1 MNKIILLLIS
11 FFININ
17 ANIIELS
24 PLSAI
29 IKDKNIKNAIVTI
42 NPKNNKEKP
51 FTYKTTNTTISKY
64 GGIPIFGLYEDFNN
78 KIDIEYQLNNKTKK
92 DTYFLQTKKVA
103 NKKIKILSNDEKFDN
118 RLYLVIDEDSA
129 FMIDIMGNIRW
140 FANIDKTSF
149 VEKPNSKLFI
159 INNKAIDIINGKI
172 FTINTKDS
180 TRILGINDNIFTI
193 DKSIITLVNKD
204 NKIIQ
209 KWTFPF
215 EINTFNNISSLD
227 YSDTL
232 LVSYNDSII
241 KLDKRSNIEWIFG
254 GSDNKFKLIDATGS
268 KIICNNCNLKNI
280 ENVQKID
287 FLSIKDRIYI
297 ITFDNSI
304 EAKAIIYKLDENL
317 LTNEILWEYNI
328 IDKVLKGMALYKD
341 DFHSIFINYK
351 DMDKNLHILEFIW
364 GETMPTINIK
374 IDNAILAMPFNI
386 NDFLK

>member
-1 MNKIILLLIS
+1 MNKIIFLLTILFAS
-11 FFININ
+11 IN
-17 ANIIELS
+17 ANIIQLS

-42 NPKNNKEKP
+42 NSKNNQEFP
-51 FTYKTTNTTISKY
+51 FIYKVNNKTIKQY
-64 GGIPIFGLYEDFNN
+64 DGVPIFGLYEDFNN
-78 KIDIEYQLNNKTKK
+78 KIDIEYQVNNEIKK
-92 DTYFLQTKKVA
+92 DTYYLQTQKITSEKIEIQNS
-103 NKKIKILSNDEKFDN
+103 NKRFDN
-118 RLYLVIDEDSA
+118 RFYFVINEDSA
-129 FMIDIMGNIRW
+129 FMIDIAGNIRW
-140 FANIDKTSF
+140 FANINKTDFIQNPNKNMF
-149 VEKPNSKLFI
+149 V
-159 INNKAIDIINGKI
+159 INNTAFDIINGKV
-172 FTINTKDS
+172 FTLNIKDS
-180 TRILGINDNIFTI
+180 TRILRINGDTFMI
-193 DKSIITLVNKD
+193 DKNLITRLNQS
-204 NKIIQ
+204 NKIIN
-209 KWTFPF
+209 KWKFPF
-215 EINTFNNISSLD
+215 EIDAFNNISSLH
-227 YSDTL
+227 YSDSL
-232 LVSYNDSII
+232 LISYKDSII

-374 IDNAILAMPFNI
+374 IDNAILTMPFNI

>member
-29 IKDKNIKNAIVTI
+29 IKDDNIKDALITI
-42 NPKNNKEKP
+42 NPKSNKEKP

-92 DTYFLQTKKVA
+92 DTYFLQTKKVTD
-103 NKKIKILSNDEKFDN
+103 KKIKILSNDEKFDN

-159 INNKAIDIINGKI
+159 INNKAIDIVNGKI

-227 YSDTL
+227 YSDAL

-241 KLDKRSNIEWIFG
+241 KLNKKSNIVWIFG
-254 GSDNKFKLIDATGS
+254 GNSNVFRLVDETGS
-268 KIICNNCNLKNI
+268 KILCDTCELKNVK
-280 ENVQKID
+280 NAQKIR

-304 EAKAIIYKLDENL
+304 NAKVQIHKLDERL
-317 LTNEILWEYNI
+317 LTNEILWEYQI
-328 IDKVLKGMALYKD
+328 KDEVLNGTALYKE

-351 DMDKNLHILEFIW
+351 DVNGNLNISEFIW
-364 GETMPTINIK
+364 GQNTPIINID
-374 IDNAILAMPFNI
+374 IENATFAIPFNFD
-386 NDFLK
+386 NFLQ

>member
-1 MNKIILLLIS
+1 MNKIIFLLTILFAS
-11 FFININ
+11 IN
-17 ANIIELS
+17 ANIIQLS

-42 NPKNNKEKP
+42 NPKNNQEFP
-51 FTYKTTNTTISKY
+51 FIYKVNNKTIKQY
-64 GGIPIFGLYEDFNN
+64 DGVPIFGLYEDFNN
-78 KIDIEYQLNNKTKK
+78 KIDIEYQVNNEIKK
-92 DTYFLQTKKVA
+92 DTYYLQTQKITSEKIEIQNS
-103 NKKIKILSNDEKFDN
+103 NKKFDN

-129 FMIDIMGNIRW
+129 FMIDIAGDIRW

-159 INNKAIDIINGKI
+159 INNKAIDIVNGKI

-241 KLDKRSNIEWIFG
+241 KLNKKSNIEWIFG

>member
-1 MNKIILLLIS
+1 MNKIIFLLTILFAS
-11 FFININ
+11 IN
-17 ANIIELS
+17 ANIIQLS

-42 NPKNNKEKP
+42 NPKNNQEFP
-51 FTYKTTNTTISKY
+51 FIYKVNNKTIKQY
-64 GGIPIFGLYEDFNN
+64 DGVPIFGLYEDFNN
-78 KIDIEYQLNNKTKK
+78 KIDIEYQVNNEIKK
-92 DTYFLQTKKVA
+92 DTYYLQTQKITSEKIEIQNS
-103 NKKIKILSNDEKFDN
+103 NKKFDN

-140 FANIDKTSF
+140 FANIDKASF

-159 INNKAIDIINGKI
+159 INNKAIDIVNGKI

>member
-29 IKDKNIKNAIVTI
+29 IKDDNIKDALITI
-42 NPKNNKEKP
+42 NPKSNKEKP

-92 DTYFLQTKKVA
+92 DTYFLQTKKVTD
-103 NKKIKILSNDEKFDN
+103 KKIKILSNDEKFDN

-129 FMIDIMGNIRW
+129 FMIDIMGNVRW

-159 INNKAIDIINGKI
+159 INNKAIDIVNGKI

-227 YSDTL
+227 YSDAL

-241 KLDKRSNIEWIFG
+241 KLNKKSNIVWIFG
-254 GSDNKFKLIDATGS
+254 GNSNVFRLVDETGS
-268 KIICNNCNLKNI
+268 KILCDTCELKNVK
-280 ENVQKID
+280 NAQKIR

-304 EAKAIIYKLDENL
+304 NAKVQIHKLDERL
-317 LTNEILWEYNI
+317 LTNEILWEYQI
-328 IDKVLKGMALYKD
+328 KDEVLNGTALYKE

-351 DMDKNLHILEFIW
+351 DVNGNLNISEFIW
-364 GETMPTINIK
+364 GQNTPIINID
-374 IDNAILAMPFNI
+374 IENATFAIPFNFD
-386 NDFLK
+386 NFLQ

>member
-1 MNKIILLLIS
+1 MNKIIFLLTILFAS
-11 FFININ
+11 IN
-17 ANIIELS
+17 ANIIQLS

-42 NPKNNKEKP
+42 NPKSNKEKP

-129 FMIDIMGNIRW
+129 FMIDIAGNIRW

>member
-42 NPKNNKEKP
+42 NPKNNQEFP
-51 FTYKTTNTTISKY
+51 FIYKVNNKTIKQY
-64 GGIPIFGLYEDFNN
+64 DGVPIFGLYEDFNN
-78 KIDIEYQLNNKTKK
+78 KIDIEYQVNNEIKK
-92 DTYFLQTKKVA
+92 DTYYLQTQKITSEKIEIQNS
-103 NKKIKILSNDEKFDN
+103 NKKFNN

-209 KWTFPF
+209 KWIFPF